1 MTADVSWLGFFT
13 VRRQNDESRHE
24 LKMSA
29 VAVVESDHFT
39 TAKAAKQQ
47 FEITKKEVKVQ
58 KYPQLICG
66 FDYQSRLE

>member
-13 VRRQNDESRHE
+13 VRHQNDESRHE

-47 FEITKKEVKVQ
+47 FEITN
-58 KYPQLICG
+58 PQLICG